1 MVMRGKFMLVVI
13 LLVAVL
19 SLTSCV
25 KSIQCPSD
33 ELKMYTWIGSF
44 DNAADVTLSF
54 DQTDGYLDIESG
66 DESLHIGGLC
76 MLTDDS
82 ILIFD
87 DDSGMNYS
95 FGYRLYGDRV
105 ELNRDG
111 NVLSLKKDDPD

>member
-33 ELKMYTWIGSF
+33 ELKLYTWSGSF
-44 DNAADVTLSF
+44 DNDADVILSF
-54 DQTDGYLDIESG
+54 TQSNGYLDIESG

>member
-1 MVMRGKFMLVVI
+1 MLVVI

-33 ELKMYTWIGSF
+33 ELKMYTWSGTF

-76 MLTDDS
+76 MLTDDEL
-82 ILIFD
+82 LIFD
-87 DDSGMNYS
+87 ENSGMNYS

-105 ELNRDG
+105 ELKRDG
-111 NVLSLKKDDPD
+111 SVLTLKKVESD